1 MYLTFMV
8 ARQQLSF
15 ASWSGRL
22 TGRPPGSHAEA
33 PRHVTPFWV
42 ERSVA
47 DLPKRLCDEEFLRSV
62 EELGRSGGLWVGLP
76 TGELI
81 GEIVCD

>member
-1 MYLTFMV
+1 M
-8 ARQQLSF
+8 
-15 ASWSGRL
+15 
-22 TGRPPGSHAEA
+22 
-33 PRHVTPFWV
+33 TPFWV

-81 GEIVCD
+81 GDIVCD